1 MTAGATYFD
10 LGRFRAT
17 APVPAPFP
25 HLVTES
31 FLRPEHRAAIDRDF
45 PAIRQGGSCDPS
57 TPAPGPAMIAV
68 VAVVAVTAELRG
80 EATTTA
86 VVEKFG
92 IDLHG
97 SLP

>member
-1 MTAGATYFD
+1 MTAGATYFGP
-10 LGRFRAT
+10 GRFRAT

-31 FLRPEHRAAIDRDF
+31 FLRPEHRAASDRDF
-45 PAIRQGGSCDPS
+45 PAIRQGGSCDLS
-57 TPAPGPAMIAV
+57 TPAPGPAMI
-68 VAVVAVTAELRG
+68 AVVAVTAELRG

>member
-1 MTAGATYFD
+1 MTAGATYFGP
-10 LGRFRAT
+10 GRFRAP

-25 HLVTES
+25 HLVTEN
-31 FLRPEHRAAIDRDF
+31 FLRPEHRAASDRDF

-68 VAVVAVTAELRG
+68 VAVTAELRG
-80 EATTTA
+80 EATTA